1 MDRDPEKIR
10 FVIDTNILIG
20 ALVKDNSFK
29 ARLLKKQNF
38 LFYFPD
44 YGLIEIDKFRNY
56 ICSKRERNNPI
67 APSFDYAI
75 KFLLE
80 SITIIPGPLYQD
92 QLSCAYTLMEKID
105 PKDTPFLA
113 LALHLECPIWS
124 DDAHLKQQSRVPCYS
139 TGEFLTLSNEDKFS
153 L

>member
-1 MDRDPEKIR
+1 MERDPEKIR
-10 FVIDTNILIG
+10 CVIDTNILIG
-20 ALVKDNSFK
+20 ALVKENSFK

-38 LFYFPD
+38 LFFFPD
-44 YGLIEIDKFRNY
+44 YGLIEIDKFRDY
-56 ICSKRERNNPI
+56 ICSKRKKEPT

-80 SITIIPGPLYQD
+80 SVTIIPGQLYRD
-92 QLSCAYTLMEKID
+92 KFSIAYTLMKKID

-124 DDAHLKQQSRVPCYS
+124 DDAHLKQQSYVPCY
-139 TGEFLTLSNEDKFS
+139 TTREFLALSDEDTFTR
-153 L
+153 

>member
-29 ARLLKKQNF
+29 ARLLKKQNI

-56 ICSKRERNNPI
+56 ICSKRE
-67 APSFDYAI
+67 
-75 KFLLE
+75 K
-80 SITIIPGPLYQD
+80 GPN
-92 QLSCAYTLMEKID
+92 
-105 PKDTPFLA
+105 
-113 LALHLECPIWS
+113 CPI
-124 DDAHLKQQSRVPCYS
+124 L
-139 TGEFLTLSNEDKFS
+139 
-153 L
+153 

>member
-1 MDRDPEKIR
+1 MERDPEKIR

-44 YGLIEIDKFRNY
+44 YGLIEIEKFRDY
-56 ICSKRERNNPI
+56 ICSKRKKEPT

-80 SITIIPGPLYQD
+80 SVTIIPGPLYQD
-92 QLSCAYTLMEKID
+92 QLSSAYRLMEKID

-124 DDAHLKQQSRVPCYS
+124 DDAHLKQQSLVPCYS
-139 TGEFLTLSNEDKFS
+139 TGEFLALSNEDKFS
-153 L
+153 R

>member
-1 MDRDPEKIR
+1 MERDPEKIR
-10 FVIDTNILIG
+10 CVIDTNILIG

-38 LFYFPD
+38 SFFFPD
-44 YGLIEIDKFRNY
+44 YGLIEIEKFRDY
-56 ICSKRERNNPI
+56 IGSKRNKVPA

-80 SITIIPGPLYQD
+80 SVTIIPRPLYRD
-92 QLSCAYTLMEKID
+92 KLLTASTIMEEID

-113 LALHLECPIWS
+113 LALHLDCPIWS
-124 DDAHLKQQSRVPCYS
+124 DAAHLKKQSYVPCYS
-139 TGEFLTLSNEDKFS
+139 TREFLAQFDKDT
-153 L
+153 

>member
-1 MDRDPEKIR
+1 VERDPEKIR

-44 YGLIEIDKFRNY
+44 YGLVEIDKFRDY
-56 ICSKRERNNPI
+56 ICAKRNKEPT

-75 KFLLE
+75 TFLLKI
-80 SITIIPGPLYQD
+80 SHYYPKSIIPG
-92 QLSCAYTLMEKID
+92 
-105 PKDTPFLA
+105 
-113 LALHLECPIWS
+113 
-124 DDAHLKQQSRVPCYS
+124 
-139 TGEFLTLSNEDKFS
+139 
-153 L
+153 